1 MHLRS
6 TAEVPV
12 LGPNLKPNPFLSGK
26 AVWESQAVGGGRN
39 PAQMRARNPGVY
51 VLTNSSFPSFHI
63 QSKTIDFSQKI

>member
-26 AVWESQAVGGGRN
+26 AVWESQAVGGGRS
-39 PAQMRARNPGVY
+39 PAQMRACNPGVY
-51 VLTNSSFPSFHI
+51 VLTNSSLLPYPV
-63 QSKTIDFSQKI
+63 KNY

>member
-51 VLTNSSFPSFHI
+51 VLTNSSLLPYPV
-63 QSKTIDFSQKI
+63 KNY